1 VPNKAA
7 VAERLVRIQNKLGL
21 HARASAK
28 LATEASRFKS
38 EIMLGKDDIDVNCK
52 SIMGIMMLA
61 ACKGTELKVR
71 AEGQDADA
79 ALDAIEALVNNRFGE
94 SE

>member
-1 VPNKAA
+1 
-7 VAERLVRIQNKLGL
+7 
-21 HARASAK
+21 
-28 LATEASRFKS
+28 
-38 EIMLGKDDIDVNCK
+38 
-52 SIMGIMMLA
+52 
-61 ACKGTELKVR
+61 TELKVR